1 MGNMGENFANSC
13 RREDKMLRQGEGW
26 RIVLKR
32 REKDQNAI
40 GRNSIFC
47 HVKKRKRMQDDLR
60 WVQESSGWDCFPS
73 KRGCNFRWKG
83 HWEIEKR
90 SRRGE
95 KKTKRWKNRKRCTN
109 RGEAESD

>member
-1 MGNMGENFANSC
+1 MENMGENFANSC

-47 HVKKRKRMQDDLR
+47 HVKKKRMQDDLR
-60 WVQESSGWDCFPS
+60 WVQESSGWDCYPS
-73 KRGCNFRWKG
+73 KRGCNFRWRG
-83 HWEIEKR
+83 HWEIEKK
-90 SRRGE
+90 SPG
-95 KKTKRWKNRKRCTN
+95 
-109 RGEAESD
+109 

>member
-1 MGNMGENFANSC
+1 MENMGENFANSC

-32 REKDQNAI
+32 KKIRMPLEEIVLDL
-40 GRNSIFC
+40 C
-47 HVKKRKRMQDDLR
+47 HVKKKRMQDDLR
-60 WVQESSGWDCFPS
+60 WVQESSGWDCAPS

-95 KKTKRWKNRKRCTN
+95 KKTERWKNRKRCTN
-109 RGEAESD
+109 RGEEESD